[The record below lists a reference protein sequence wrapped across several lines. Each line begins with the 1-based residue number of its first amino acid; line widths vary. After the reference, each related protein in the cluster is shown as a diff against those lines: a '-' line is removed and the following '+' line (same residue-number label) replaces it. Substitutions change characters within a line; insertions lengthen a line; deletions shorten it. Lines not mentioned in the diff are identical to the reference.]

1 MAVKL
6 TTTSRVIDRLGGN
19 KDVAALTGSTD
30 KAVSNWRRSKFPA
43 ASYVTLKGTLMDM
56 GLHAPDTL
64 WTMRTKPRR
73 KK

>member
-1 MAVKL
+1 MAKL
-6 TTTSRVIDRLGGN
+6 TTTSKVIDRLGGN
-19 KDVAALTGSTD
+19 KEVAALTGSTD

-43 ASYVTLKGTLMDM
+43 ASYVPLKGLLIDM